1 MTFGG
6 DAVEV
11 RSSFYASVQQD
22 LIDQISC
29 IYCSTSVVLA
39 AVMAPSSAEVEARL
53 PSASSTI
60 QVSINGP
67 YFTCTNYNIVEI
79 LHIISNIL

>member
-1 MTFGG
+1 MPYIVVITSGG

-11 RSSFYASVQQD
+11 RSSSYASVQQD
-22 LIDQISC
+22 LIKYPA
-29 IYCSTSVVLA
+29 YCSTSVVLA

-53 PSASSTI
+53 PSASSTL

-67 YFTCTNYNIVEI
+67 YFTCTRF
-79 LHIISNIL
+79 